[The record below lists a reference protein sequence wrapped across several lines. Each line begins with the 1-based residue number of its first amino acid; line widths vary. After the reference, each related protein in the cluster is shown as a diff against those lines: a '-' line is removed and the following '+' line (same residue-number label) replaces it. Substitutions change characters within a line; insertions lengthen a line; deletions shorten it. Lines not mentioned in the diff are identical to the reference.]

1 VKRVIQALALIFMV
15 LWVTTQ
21 PVLTQG
27 NAANRG
33 ATTNDWPAYGGTT
46 LSWRYSALNQI
57 NANNVTKLAPVWM
70 FQSGDYADGM
80 QSTPVVADGVLYIST
95 ARSFVF
101 AIDGATGKVL
111 WEYKYQPAP
120 GNTIA
125 SALANEF
132 TEAVGDLYTS
142 ALIELGLILFLIT
155 SIVLALSKVLLIRL
169 ARQEGG
175 RA

>member
-1 VKRVIQALALIFMV
+1 MTRVIQALALTFMV

-80 QSTPVVADGVLYIST
+80 QSTPVVADGVMKLM
-95 ARSFVF
+95 
-101 AIDGATGKVL
+101 
-111 WEYKYQPAP
+111 P
-120 GNTIA
+120 
-125 SALANEF
+125 
-132 TEAVGDLYTS
+132 
-142 ALIELGLILFLIT
+142 
-155 SIVLALSKVLLIRL
+155 
-169 ARQEGG
+169 
-175 RA
+175 

>member
-1 VKRVIQALALIFMV
+1 MKRVIQALALIFMV

-80 QSTPVVADGVLYIST
+80 SM
-95 ARSFVF
+95 
-101 AIDGATGKVL
+101 
-111 WEYKYQPAP
+111 
-120 GNTIA
+120 
-125 SALANEF
+125 
-132 TEAVGDLYTS
+132 AVN
-142 ALIELGLILFLIT
+142 
-155 SIVLALSKVLLIRL
+155 RP
-169 ARQEGG
+169 
-175 RA
+175 